1 MYNMHTDGSS
11 SSGRSDSSQDTNSK
25 GGSFSMLLKEGLLL
39 SFLGS
44 SGVHTLAV
52 RIIFCSLSCFSSVQE
67 RECPA
72 RGGRP

>member
-1 MYNMHTDGSS
+1 MYNMHRDTIR
-11 SSGRSDSSQDTNSK
+11 SSGKSGISQDTNSK
-25 GGSFSMLLKEGLLL
+25 GGSFSMLLKEDLLL

-52 RIIFCSLSCFSSVQE
+52 RIIFCSFSCFSSVHE

>member
-1 MYNMHTDGSS
+1 MTLSYIYIIDIYMYNMHTDGSS

-44 SGVHTLAV
+44 SGVHTLAIL
-52 RIIFCSLSCFSSVQE
+52 IIFVL
-67 RECPA
+67 
-72 RGGRP
+72 